1 MTKNFFIKI
10 FGPQKDFST
19 AHAVISLIENIEKR
33 NIDNKPF
40 AYRVFVQLQKAF
52 DTLDHNILLN
62 KLSHYRIRDI
72 ANCWFSSYLQ
82 TEQNL

>member
-40 AYRVFVQLQKAF
+40 AYRVFV
-52 DTLDHNILLN
+52 
-62 KLSHYRIRDI
+62 
-72 ANCWFSSYLQ
+72 
-82 TEQNL
+82 